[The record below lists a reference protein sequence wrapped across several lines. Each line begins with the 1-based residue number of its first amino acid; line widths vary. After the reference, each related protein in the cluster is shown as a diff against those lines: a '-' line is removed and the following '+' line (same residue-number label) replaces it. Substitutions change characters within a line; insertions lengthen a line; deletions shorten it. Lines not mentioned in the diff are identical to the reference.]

1 MSDRAATLAKMSALL
16 TGKQQ
21 FLVTHRKGAGWSTL
35 HKTGAGWDFA
45 AGSARLAVLKEA
57 ENKGEVVMVLDAQ
70 MDERLRE
77 HRYSPFRSAL
87 CIPIV
92 KSWGV
97 AALIFAE
104 EPDRAQAFTFR
115 EAALW
120 QPLAD
125 ELRESLPDT
134 RPEVGGLPSLSPKAV
149 AGVAGVLFGCMVLSW
164 ALRPLPPA
172 PKPKPAFEVPQANQL
187 APDVVLNGYLQAIQ
201 MGRLDTAYLL
211 LDPKLRKKLSQNAFE
226 NQIQRWLRDPKVVS
240 ELRSRKSHIDTQRPG
255 RCRVEFWRPG
265 AREHWQWV
273 LVQDPEGWR
282 VESVLSK

>member
-187 APDVVLNGYLQAIQ
+187 APDVVLNGCRRGPRGTAAPDRVGGRAEQRRWYRAVVAVLHHVPVADATLP
-201 MGRLDTAYLL
+201 GHRLD
-211 LDPKLRKKLSQNAFE
+211 
-226 NQIQRWLRDPKVVS
+226 VS
-240 ELRSRKSHIDTQRPG
+240 RRLRSRG
-255 RCRVEFWRPG
+255 F
-265 AREHWQWV
+265 
-273 LVQDPEGWR
+273 
-282 VESVLSK
+282 